1 MWVALDWL
9 YAKLDCVEYEM
20 WCRSGKYNGRLEKQ
34 NCAKDFLTSVR
45 GTGRNL
51 IHWIC
56 YSAYVATCLVKIF
69 YYWRPLHFIDGNIS
83 GKICNASL
91 TMHRWKYQCIC
102 RNWMF
107 FCKTVLYLLIY
118 FGKGF
123 LEEVVY

>member
-69 YYWRPLHFIDGNIS
+69 YYGGLCILLMEIFLVRF
-83 GKICNASL
+83 A
-91 TMHRWKYQCIC
+91 MHR
-102 RNWMF
+102 
-107 FCKTVLYLLIY
+107 
-118 FGKGF
+118 
-123 LEEVVY
+123 

>member
-1 MWVALDWL
+1 MECGLHWIGCIGLVVLRVALDWL

-69 YYWRPLHFIDGNIS
+69 Y
-83 GKICNASL
+83 
-91 TMHRWKYQCIC
+91 
-102 RNWMF
+102 
-107 FCKTVLYLLIY
+107 
-118 FGKGF
+118 
-123 LEEVVY
+123 

>member
-51 IHWIC
+51 IH
-56 YSAYVATCLVKIF
+56 L
-69 YYWRPLHFIDGNIS
+69 L
-83 GKICNASL
+83 
-91 TMHRWKYQCIC
+91 QCIC
-102 RNWMF
+102 GNMF
-107 FCKTVLYLLIY
+107 SENILLMAAFAFY
-118 FGKGF
+118 
-123 LEEVVY
+123 

>member
-56 YSAYVATCLVKIF
+56 YSAYVATCLVKISI
-69 YYWRPLHFIDGNIS
+69 YNRKVLS
-83 GKICNASL
+83 VCLSVCNV
-91 TMHRWKYQCIC
+91 
-102 RNWMF
+102 F
-107 FCKTVLYLLIY
+107 VYLW
-118 FGKGF
+118 FQVGF
-123 LEEVVY
+123 HGYSWFQVGYS